1 MTPVRRR
8 LVAGLV
14 LIAPAAAHAAD
25 GRPKAELFAGY
36 AYTRAGGQDL
46 HGGEASLGVSLSRW
60 IGLEADV
67 SAHYGGAGGLD
78 TSRILFMGGPTFT
91 YRTAGFSVFTRYL
104 AGGVR
109 SAAGFTVL
117 GVNIT
122 ETRTDFGMAFGAG
135 VGVRLSERWSARAQA
150 DYVSTRVEG
159 ETENE
164 PRFSVGAVYR
174 FGGP

>member
-1 MTPVRRR
+1 MRPRWR
-8 LVAGLV
+8 LVAGLAVV
-14 LIAPAAAHAAD
+14 LPAAAAAAD
-25 GRPKAELFAGY
+25 GTPKAELFAGY
-36 AYTRAGGQDL
+36 AYARAEGQHL

-67 SAHYGGAGGLD
+67 SAHYGSRPGLD

-91 YRTAGFSVFTRYL
+91 YRTSGLSVFTRYL

-109 SAAGFTVL
+109 SAAGLSVL
-117 GVNIT
+117 GVHIT
-122 ETRTDFGMAFGAG
+122 EARTGFGMAFGAG
-135 VGVRLSERWSARAQA
+135 VGVRLSERWLARAQG

-159 ETENE
+159 GTERE
-164 PRFSVGAVYR
+164 PRFSVGAAYR